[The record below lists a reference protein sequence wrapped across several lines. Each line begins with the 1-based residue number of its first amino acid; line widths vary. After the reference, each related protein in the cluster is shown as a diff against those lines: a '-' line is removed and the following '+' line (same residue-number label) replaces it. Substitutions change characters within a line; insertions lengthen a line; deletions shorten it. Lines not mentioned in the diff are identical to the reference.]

1 MDLFDKLTEKKK
13 QLDAHHPLP
22 TALVD
27 NLQAWFRIELTY
39 TSNAIEGN
47 TLSRAQTAL
56 VADKGITIE
65 GKTLREQ
72 IEVVNHIRA
81 LEYIYKLQ
89 HLSKQDL
96 TQNTILQIHGHIL
109 AHINDQYAGRYRD
122 IPVRIAGSSVVMPNP
137 LKVAKLM
144 DEFMAWLHGTNDH
157 AVRIALDAHYKLVS
171 IHPFVDGNGR
181 TARLVMNL
189 LLLQAGYP
197 PAIIQNEERNAY
209 IASLEKAQLGGPLQ
223 DYYALMAQAVE
234 RSLDVYL
241 DALQPKDIE
250 PKDSSVKPLPPV
262 LKIGE
267 LAKMSGESVPTIRY
281 WTQQG
286 LLQPVRY
293 TAGHYSLYS
302 PTAIEQVK
310 HIRYLQQH
318 ERLSI
323 VEIKARLRR

>member
-13 QLDAHHPLP
+13 RLDAHHPLP
-22 TALVD
+22 PALVD

-81 LEYIYKLQ
+81 L
-89 HLSKQDL
+89 
-96 TQNTILQIHGHIL
+96 
-109 AHINDQYAGRYRD
+109 
-122 IPVRIAGSSVVMPNP
+122 
-137 LKVAKLM
+137 
-144 DEFMAWLHGTNDH
+144 
-157 AVRIALDAHYKLVS
+157 
-171 IHPFVDGNGR
+171 
-181 TARLVMNL
+181 
-189 LLLQAGYP
+189 
-197 PAIIQNEERNAY
+197 
-209 IASLEKAQLGGPLQ
+209 
-223 DYYALMAQAVE
+223 
-234 RSLDVYL
+234 
-241 DALQPKDIE
+241 DIE
-250 PKDSSVKPLPPV
+250 PQDSSVKPLLPV

-323 VEIKARLRR
+323 AEIKARLRR